1 MLDLICTALTMER
14 SHCQMKIKVTFED
27 IIEVKDEEQA
37 YDLMIEYCHEIA
49 KNEDVTAFNFEEVKE
64 TKRTNFVK

>member
-1 MLDLICTALTMER
+1 
-14 SHCQMKIKVTFED
+14 MKIKVTFED
-27 IIEVKDEEQA
+27 IIEVEDEEQA